1 MGKASFSVGKLT
13 QHSQS
18 HINRENG
25 LNYNVVE
32 NSRANSFNKYYEYDE
47 FLQKA
52 QDRYKE
58 KVKQNMQNSAIA
70 NIFQEAIIAI
80 DGHHTSE
87 DILDLFFELKQ
98 KYGGHEL
105 ISLTIHKDEG
115 YFTKNNQNFYPHK
128 NILKKEDNNWYITQ
142 DGLNGKKPEDFSQK
156 VDISEFS
163 TVLTPHAH
171 AIFSMFDFSLGRNAR
186 MQKKDM
192 MERLRF
198 VATLLKMDYSLQ
210 KINKISNNDTNLDL
224 KDSEEIDLNSQMTI
238 KNSYLIEIN
247 TQLRAKELEL
257 EEVISK
263 LRVKQSMLNDIL
275 IKISQKETI
284 LDELNTQ
291 MFIKEEDLENLSN
304 IISMKNT
311 TINNLNLTIKQ
322 KEFKIDELD
331 SKIYGIS
338 QTMAI

>member
-1 MGKASFSVGKLT
+1 M
-13 QHSQS
+13 
-18 HINRENG
+18 
-25 LNYNVVE
+25 
-32 NSRANSFNKYYEYDE
+32 
-47 FLQKA
+47 
-52 QDRYKE
+52 
-58 KVKQNMQNSAIA
+58 
-70 NIFQEAIIAI
+70 AI

-210 KINKISNNDTNLDL
+210 KINTISNSDTNLNL

-284 LDELNTQ
+284 LDELNTE
-291 MFIKEEDLENLSN
+291 MFMKEEDLENLSN

-331 SKIYGIS
+331 SKIYGMS

>member
-1 MGKASFSVGKLT
+1 MSGCK
-13 QHSQS
+13 
-18 HINRENG
+18 
-25 LNYNVVE
+25 
-32 NSRANSFNKYYEYDE
+32 
-47 FLQKA
+47 
-52 QDRYKE
+52 
-58 KVKQNMQNSAIA
+58 SAGCP
-70 NIFQEAIIAI
+70 NCS
-80 DGHHTSE
+80 GVCK
-87 DILDLFFELKQ
+87 LKQ

-115 YFTKNNQNFYPHK
+115 YFTKNNQYFYPHK

-142 DGLNGKKPEDFSQK
+142 DGLNGKKLEDFSQK

-171 AIFSMFDFSLGRNAR
+171 AVFSMFDFSLGRNAR

-192 MERLRF
+192 MERLKF

-210 KINKISNNDTNLDL
+210 KLNKISNNDTNIDL
-224 KDSEEIDLNSQMTI
+224 KDSSVTDLDSQVSLRNSNLID
-238 KNSYLIEIN
+238 IN

-263 LRVKQSMLNDIL
+263 LRVKQNMLNDIL

-291 MFIKEEDLENLSN
+291 MFIKEEDLDNLSN
-304 IISMKNT
+304 IVSMKNT

-331 SKIYGIS
+331 SKIYGRS

>member
-1 MGKASFSVGKLT
+1 M
-13 QHSQS
+13 
-18 HINRENG
+18 
-25 LNYNVVE
+25 
-32 NSRANSFNKYYEYDE
+32 
-47 FLQKA
+47 
-52 QDRYKE
+52 
-58 KVKQNMQNSAIA
+58 KV
-70 NIFQEAIIAI
+70 
-80 DGHHTSE
+80 
-87 DILDLFFELKQ
+87 
-98 KYGGHEL
+98 
-105 ISLTIHKDEG
+105 ISK
-115 YFTKNNQNFYPHK
+115 KNNQNFYPHK

-192 MERLRF
+192 MERLKF

-284 LDELNTQ
+284 LDELNTE
-291 MFIKEEDLENLSN
+291 MFMKEEDLENLSN

>member
-1 MGKASFSVGKLT
+1 MGKASFSVEKLT
-13 QHSQS
+13 QNSQI

-25 LNYNVVE
+25 LNYAVIE

-52 QDRYKE
+52 QSRYKE
-58 KVKQNMQNSAIA
+58 QIKQNMQKSAIE
-70 NIFQEAIIAI
+70 NIFQEAIISI
-80 DGHHTSE
+80 DGHHTSG

-115 YFTKNNQNFYPHK
+115 YFTKNNKDFYPHK

-142 DGLNGKKPEDFSQK
+142 DEKNGKKSEDFSQK
-156 VDISEFS
+156 VDINEFS
-163 TVLTPHAH
+163 TVVTPHAH

-198 VATLLKMDYSLQ
+198 VATILKMDYSLQ
-210 KINKISNNDTNLDL
+210 RFNSDTSFNLNENEIELLDNQIS
-224 KDSEEIDLNSQMTI
+224 I
-238 KNSYLIEIN
+238 KNSNLIDIN

-257 EEVISK
+257 EEMVLK
-263 LRVKQSMLNDIL
+263 LGVKQALLNDIL
-275 IKISQKETI
+275 LKISQKKII
-284 LDELNTQ
+284 LEELDTQ
-291 MFIKEEDLENLSN
+291 MFMKEEDLDNLAN
-304 IISMKNT
+304 IVSTKNT

-322 KEFKIDELD
+322 KEFKLEELD
-331 SKIYGIS
+331 SKIYGKS
-338 QTMAI
+338 QIMAI